1 MSSEENLSNR
11 SLVPSTTRELVT
23 RSSSLAKRGLA
34 LAESELN
41 RQEAEVYF
49 NRGKKNANLA
59 TATREKHQE
68 AIQDFTKAIHLN
80 PKYVEAYQS
89 RAISYMVLEKAK
101 KAIQDCTK
109 AIHLNPQD
117 SFSYILRA
125 LIYRESGRHLR
136 AIQDFTQGIEVDS
149 KAPITI
155 EGYLGRAGAY
165 YRLGKYQ
172 EAIQDYSRAIE
183 INPKYKSALPY
194 RERGDVHLALGNY
207 QEAIQDYS
215 QRIKFEPKDH
225 AAQLWLAVLIH
236 YAPSKD

>member
-1 MSSEENLSNR
+1 
-11 SLVPSTTRELVT
+11 
-23 RSSSLAKRGLA
+23 
-34 LAESELN
+34 
-41 RQEAEVYF
+41 
-49 NRGKKNANLA
+49 
-59 TATREKHQE
+59 
-68 AIQDFTKAIHLN
+68 
-80 PKYVEAYQS
+80 
-89 RAISYMVLEKAK
+89 MVLEKAK

-136 AIQDFTQGIEVDS
+136 AIQDFTQGIKVDS

-183 INPKYKSALPY
+183 INPQYKSALPY